1 MRKLLITVLSLVG
14 IALQA
19 QPAFRVQKQYPI
31 DVNGSRVGQPLTGG
45 WNSPQFQSMDI
56 NQDGRSDMLV
66 FDRYDNHLETWIR
79 DEKGQLVWD
88 MRYSRAFPSGYYFYK
103 LADLNSDQKLDV
115 FTLSES
121 GDLFI
126 YMNKT
131 GASDSV
137 PQFEIRLNTYGE
149 AGPQFYRNQYDST
162 FFILHNL
169 LSFSNTDMPDIV
181 DIDGDGDL
189 DIVKYDPWNLT
200 YTEFRDVR
208 AEKNWSSDTFEFQVM
223 DVCFGYFNEGFD
235 NSVLLGECP
244 YQNKLTPRHA
254 GGSSCFLYDKDGD
267 GDMEMVISNIGF
279 KRFTYLENG
288 RLDFGN
294 YYDTMIAVDTLFP
307 FKNGEDFHEFIF
319 PAGYLADAD
328 GDGVRDL
335 LIAPNGSA
343 DVQETHQVSFYKGSL
358 VGKETNWSLQT
369 HDFMASERLDLGAR
383 TAPCSIDADGDGDL
397 DVVVASNGD
406 FSKTQGLA
414 DRLYLF
420 ENLGAPDYA
429 LKLVNTDYL
438 NLSDS
443 AWSEMIPCTG
453 DLDNDGDWDMLIGL
467 GNGQV
472 HWLKNDAAS
481 GQKPEFVY
489 SGLPLGA
496 YPVGFDVV
504 NAAPCMHD
512 FSGDGKTDILVG
524 YYNGKISAFEQG
536 STQSFTRVSQSA
548 WGVRANEWKTD
559 REPPGFLSFGYAVP
573 RIADLDFDGQE
584 ELIVGTAQGL
594 IYRYSI
600 EGHAITDSLLPNTQ
614 WLYEAALGG
623 DSTVPNFGFRV
634 VCEAVDLDADSIPE
648 LIYGNGRGGIGL
660 AKSNQGR
667 QISATHSMS
676 KPLQVRVFPNP
687 HSGVF
692 QLERQDAA
700 GRLSL
705 EVLDCTGRTI
715 WSGNMA
721 TGERSLLIHMTD
733 AKAGAYYLKAS
744 NGQTHAS
751 WPIIMIQP

>member
-1 MRKLLITVLSLVG
+1 MRKLLITVISLTG

-19 QPAFRVQKQYPI
+19 QPAFRVQTQYPI
-31 DVNGSRVGQPLTGG
+31 DINGSRVGQPLTGG
-45 WNSPQFQSMDI
+45 WNSPQFQSLDI

-66 FDRYDNHLETWIR
+66 FDRYDSHLETWIR
-79 DEKGQLVWD
+79 NKDGQLVWD
-88 MRYSRAFPSGYYFYK
+88 MRYASYFPPGFYFYK
-103 LADLNSDQKLDV
+103 LADLNSDSQLDI

-126 YMNKT
+126 YLNKT
-131 GASDSV
+131 QEIDSV
-137 PQFEIRLNTYGE
+137 PHFEMRLNTYGE
-149 AGPQFYRNQYDST
+149 PGPQFYRNQYDST
-162 FFILHNL
+162 FFILHNV

-288 RLDFGN
+288 RIDFGN

-307 FKNGEDFHEFIF
+307 FKTGEDFHEYIF

-343 DVQETHQVSFYKGSL
+343 DVKETQQVSFYKGAL
-358 VGKETNWSLQT
+358 QGKETTWSLQT
-369 HDFMASERLDLGAR
+369 HDFLASERLDLGAR
-383 TAPCSIDADGDGDL
+383 SAPCSIDADGDGDW

-406 FSKTQGLA
+406 FSKTQGQA

-429 LKLVNTDYL
+429 LKLVDTDYL

-443 AWSEMIPCTG
+443 SWSEMIPCTG
-453 DLDNDGDWDMLIGL
+453 DLDNDGDRDMLIGL

-472 HWLKNDAAS
+472 HWLKNDAPV
-481 GQKPEFVY
+481 GQSPDFVY

-496 YPVGFDVV
+496 YPTGFEAV

-524 YYNGKISAFEQG
+524 YYNGQISAFEQG
-536 STQSFTRVSQSA
+536 NAESFTRVSQSA
-548 WGVRANEWKTD
+548 WGIRANEWKVD
-559 REPPGFLSFGYAVP
+559 REPAGYLSYGYAVP
-573 RIADLDFDGQE
+573 RVADLNLDGQE
-584 ELIVGTAQGL
+584 ELILGTAQGL
-594 IYRYSI
+594 IFRYSI
-600 EGHAITDSLLPNTQ
+600 EGHAITDSLLPNNQ
-614 WLYEAALGG
+614 WLYETAFGG
-623 DSTVPNFGFRV
+623 DSAVPNFGFRV
-634 VCEAVDLDADSIPE
+634 VCETVDLDADSIPE
-648 LIYGNGRGGIGL
+648 LIIGNGRGGFAL

-667 QISATHSMS
+667 QISSTQLLS
-676 KPLQVRVFPNP
+676 KPLDVRVFPNP

-692 QLERQDAA
+692 HVERQDAL

-705 EVLDCTGRTI
+705 EVVDYTGRRVWT
-715 WSGNMA
+715 GNMA
-721 TGERSLLIHMTD
+721 SGERSLLIQMKNV
-733 AKAGAYYLKAS
+733 KAGAYYLKAT
-744 NGQTHAS
+744 NGQSQVS

>member
-1 MRKLLITVLSLVG
+1 
-14 IALQA
+14 
-19 QPAFRVQKQYPI
+19 
-31 DVNGSRVGQPLTGG
+31 
-45 WNSPQFQSMDI
+45 
-56 NQDGRSDMLV
+56 
-66 FDRYDNHLETWIR
+66 
-79 DEKGQLVWD
+79 
-88 MRYSRAFPSGYYFYK
+88 MRYAEQFPKGFYFYK
-103 LADLNSDQKLDV
+103 LADLNSDKKLDV

-126 YMNKT
+126 YINKT
-131 GASDSV
+131 VASDSI
-137 PQFEIRLNTYGE
+137 PRFEIRLNTYGE

-208 AEKNWSSDTFEFQVM
+208 VEKNWNSDTFEFQVM

-244 YQNKLTPRHA
+244 YQNKLKPRHA

-279 KRFTYLENG
+279 KRFTYLQNG
-288 RLDFGN
+288 RMDYGN

-307 FKNGEDFHEFIF
+307 FKAGEDFQQFIF

-328 GDGVRDL
+328 GDGIRDL
-335 LIAPNGSA
+335 LVAPNGSA
-343 DVQETHQVSFYKGSL
+343 DVQETHQVSFYKGAHQ
-358 VGKETNWSLQT
+358 GQETTWTLQT

-383 TAPCSIDADGDGDL
+383 TTPCSIDADGDGDMDL
-397 DVVVASNGD
+397 VVASNGD

-429 LKLVNTDYL
+429 LKLVNSDYL

-453 DLDNDGDWDMLIGL
+453 DLDNDGDLDLLIGL

-472 HWLKNDAAS
+472 HWLKNDAPQ
-481 GQKPEFVY
+481 GQKPDFVY

-496 YPVGFDVV
+496 YPIGFDVV
-504 NAAPCMHD
+504 NAAPCLYD

-536 STQSFTRVSQSA
+536 NAQSFTRVSQSA
-548 WGVRANEWKTD
+548 WGVRANEWKSD
-559 REPPGFLSFGYAVP
+559 REPAGFLSFGYAAP
-573 RIADLDFDGQE
+573 RIADLDFDGQA

-600 EGHAITDSLLPNTQ
+600 EGHSISDSLLPNNQ
-614 WLYEAALGG
+614 WLYQSALGG
-623 DSTVPNFGFRV
+623 DSSVASFGFRV

-648 LIYGNGRGGIGL
+648 LVYGNGRGGLGL

-667 QISATHSMS
+667 QISSIRIHD
-676 KPLQVRVFPNP
+676 KPLQIRVYPNP
-687 HSGVF
+687 NNGIF
-692 QLERQDAA
+692 QIDRQEAA
-700 GRLSL
+700 GSLSI
-705 EVLDCTGRTI
+705 EALDYTGRVL
-715 WSGNMA
+715 WSGNMP
-721 TGERSLLIHMTD
+721 TGERSLLIQIPD
-733 AKAGAYYLKAS
+733 LQSGAYCVKAS
-744 NGQTHAS
+744 NGQSQTT
-751 WPIIMIQP
+751 WPIIIVKP